1 MAEVHYVHE
10 PGAWIDIGPHV
21 FPIRKYQLLA
31 DYLESELHVGTARI
45 HSREPVLDED
55 LARVHT
61 PGYLRDLADARETW
75 ATVGSELPVE
85 PAVIAGFRAMA
96 GGSIAALRLALDHGV
111 GFHVGGGLHH
121 AFPDHAEGFCYLH
134 DVAIAVERLRADVG
148 LERVLFVD
156 TDVHQGNGTAV
167 IYAGDADTFTYSIHQ
182 ERNYPPKQ
190 RSDLDRGLEDR
201 TDDDTYLD
209 LLQRDLDTIDTRFT
223 PDAVCYVAGVDPHH
237 EDQLGGLALTADGLR
252 RRDDAVLARYVG
264 RGIPVGI
271 FLAGGY
277 APSAEQTAHLHLG
290 TARAAE
296 AATSPA

>member
-1 MAEVHYVHE
+1 LATVHYVHQAD
-10 PGAWIDIGPHV
+10 AWIDIGPHV
-21 FPIRKYQLLA
+21 FPIRKYQLLGEF
-31 DYLESELHVGTARI
+31 LRSELEVEPERI
-45 HSREPVLDED
+45 HPWEAVTDED
-55 LARVHT
+55 LERVHT
-61 PGYLRDLADARETW
+61 PRYLRDLAEARETW
-75 ATVGSELPVE
+75 ATRSSELPVTPE
-85 PAVIAGFRAMA
+85 VIAGFRAMA
-96 GGSIAALRLALDHGV
+96 GGSIAALRLALEHGM

-134 DVAIAVERLRADVG
+134 DMAIAVERMRAETG

-167 IYAGDADTFTYSIHQ
+167 VYAGAPDTFTYSIHQ
-182 ERNYPPKQ
+182 ERNYPLKQ
-190 RSDLDRGLEDR
+190 RSDLDRGLDDG
-201 TDDDTYLD
+201 TDDETYLRI
-209 LLQRDLDTIDTRFT
+209 LTRDLDTIDSRFR

-237 EDQLGGLALTADGLR
+237 EDQLGGLGLTADGLR
-252 RRDDAVLARYVG
+252 RRDDAVLGRYVG

-296 AATSPA
+296 AAAAA